1 MFADIIMNR
10 NGKSAGFGSAEY
22 KTKEDMEV
30 NTKYKLW
37 IKAFYLNYLKKAAV
51 AKLDG
56 FDVAGRSIKVN
67 ADINGEQLV
76 RMCNKQGTP

>member
-22 KTKEDMEV
+22 KTKEDME
-30 NTKYKLW
+30 
-37 IKAFYLNYLKKAAV
+37 AAV

-56 FDVAGRSIKVN
+56 FDVAGRKIKVN

-76 RMCNKQGTP
+76 RMCNKQGTLKKQST